1 METSMPLASDSF
13 SYSWLSNSN
22 KSPVDFLDDEPYR
35 DSMSSFYGDST
46 SNNGQNFNF
55 DTCISQSNLVLVHAD
70 EIFSNGLLRPFFLD
84 PSKVEVLCN
93 TSDPIQT
100 KIDTTNSLSSRT
112 FSSRSV
118 EIHHHGFLI
127 RLRKSTWRTLVKFLK
142 YFNQLRQKVEKSRKN
157 TKVDD
162 IDKTDWLVKSLSNS
176 HKESLIGDFHVA
188 HDDNSIHEAVL
199 YCKKSIGIY
208 IHIYITMMLFFI

>member
-1 METSMPLASDSF
+1 METSMPIASDSF
-13 SYSWLSNSN
+13 SYSWLSNSS
-22 KSPVDFLDDEPYR
+22 KSHVDFLDDEPHR
-35 DSMSSFYGDST
+35 ESMSSFYGDST
-46 SNNGQNFNF
+46 PNNGQNFNF
-55 DTCISQSNLVLVHAD
+55 DNCISQSNLVLVHAD

-127 RLRKSTWRTLVKFLK
+127 RLRKATWKTLVQFLK
-142 YFNQLRQKVEKSRKN
+142 YFNQLKQKVEKSRKN

-162 IDKTDWLVKSLSNS
+162 IDKADWLVKSLSNS

-188 HDDNSIHEAVL
+188 HDDNSIYEAVL

-208 IHIYITMMLFFI
+208 IYIFI

>member
-22 KSPVDFLDDEPYR
+22 KPPLDYLHDEPHR

-46 SNNGQNFNF
+46 SNNSQNFNF

-84 PSKVEVLCN
+84 PSKVEVFYN

-100 KIDTTNSLSSRT
+100 KIETTSLSSIT
-112 FSSRSV
+112 FSTRSV
-118 EIHHHGFLI
+118 KSHHHGFLI
-127 RLRKSTWRTLVKFLK
+127 RLRKSTWRTLVQFFK
-142 YFNQLRQKVEKSRKN
+142 YFNQLRQKMERSRKS

-162 IDKTDWLVKSLSNS
+162 IDKTDWLVKSLRNS
-176 HKESLIGDFHVA
+176 HKASLIGDFHVE
-188 HDDNSIHEAVL
+188 HDDSSIYEAVL
-199 YCKKSIGIY
+199 HCKKSIGK
-208 IHIYITMMLFFI
+208 

>member
-1 METSMPLASDSF
+1 MPIASDSF
-13 SYSWLSNSN
+13 SYSWLSNSS
-22 KSPVDFLDDEPYR
+22 KSHVDFLDDEPHR
-35 DSMSSFYGDST
+35 ESMSSFYGDST
-46 SNNGQNFNF
+46 PNNGQNFNF
-55 DTCISQSNLVLVHAD
+55 DNCISQSNLVLVHAD
-70 EIFSNGLLRPFFLD
+70 EIFSNGILRPFFLD

-127 RLRKSTWRTLVKFLK
+127 RLRKSTWKTLVQFLK
-142 YFNQLRQKVEKSRKN
+142 YFNQLKQKVEKSRKN

-162 IDKTDWLVKSLSNS
+162 IDKADWLVKSLSNS